1 MLGVL
6 HGKDFKFFC
15 RPHPSRDV
23 GGYLTPSMAL
33 VDIKQRINW
42 INERPN
48 PVRMDIKDADVD
60 INDVHMD

>member
-1 MLGVL
+1 
-6 HGKDFKFFC
+6 
-15 RPHPSRDV
+15 
-23 GGYLTPSMAL
+23 MAL
-33 VDIKQRINW
+33 VDIKQRFNW